1 MYQNNYN
8 DVRTLSCYEDAVNWE
23 KQVQPIQGKGRN
35 AGIKPMS
42 SRRRT
47 HFTIH
52 ATPNSWGLDDTP
64 TVYVKLYDTNILQFE
79 PDRIGININGWGTQ
93 TTIEAL
99 NAVLPRCLR
108 VSIFDHKL
116 WLNATPLHETE
127 ITWVRIKWQHST
139 NQNGGITQH
148 SPTYTIENPLD
159 NIVHKI
165 DRKAAKQV
173 RAIYKPL
180 KDYLTMTNK
189 LRGGEYT
196 LEEFQEVL
204 GYNFSQTQYTAQKMY
219 ALPDEEKLKNISS
232 DELYEH
238 ALRCALASLGHWTYF
253 NMRQRAAG
261 NSTSYHG
268 HEEPVK
274 TSTLHKT
281 LEEAI
286 RYRHADTMFVEEK
299 STTLKRDNYA
309 KYFK

>member
-1 MYQNNYN
+1 MYQNNYD
-8 DVRTLSCYEDAVNWE
+8 DVPTLSCYEDAVNWE
-23 KQVQPIQGKGRN
+23 KQVQPIQGNGRN
-35 AGIKPMS
+35 AGIKPMGN
-42 SRRRT
+42 RRRT
-47 HFTIH
+47 HFSIH
-52 ATPNSWGLDDTP
+52 TTPNSWGLDDTP
-64 TVYVKLYDTNILQFE
+64 TVYVQLYNTNILQFE

-99 NAVLPRCLR
+99 NAVLPRCLSVR
-108 VSIFDHKL
+108 MFDHRL
-116 WLNATPLHETE
+116 WLGGTPLDDQTT
-127 ITWVRIKWQHST
+127 TWLRIKWQHST

-165 DRKAAKQV
+165 DRKAAKQA

-196 LEEFQEVL
+196 LEEFLEVL
-204 GYNFSQTQYTAQKMY
+204 GYNFSQTHYTAQRAY
-219 ALPDEEKLKNISS
+219 TLPDEEKLKNMSP

-238 ALRCALASLGHWTYF
+238 ALSCALASLDHWTYF

-261 NSTSYHG
+261 SMLKYGHG
-268 HEEPVK
+268 EPVK

-286 RYRHADTMFVEEK
+286 RHKHADTMFVEEV
-299 STTLKRDNYA
+299 SSSMKRDNYA